1 MHRST
6 WRHLGVITIGLAV
19 VTAVT
24 TLSNHDAQA
33 QAPRTATR
41 VPVFEVD
48 RAWPKLPN
56 NWVMGHVAS
65 VGVDR
70 DDRVYLL
77 HRPNTIPEE
86 RRKNAAPPVLVFDAA
101 GNFVNAWGGP
111 GQGFDWPDSEHG
123 IAVDYKNNV
132 WIGGSAPVAPSLRN
146 LDDDMLLKFD
156 NQGKF
161 LLQIGGRTASKGN
174 ADTKTVH
181 QSADVFVWPKTNEA
195 FVADGYG
202 NRRVIVFDADT
213 GAFKRMWGAFGNTP
227 IDVTPAP
234 RGGGAGAGGARA
246 GGANA
251 GGAAAAPGGGA
262 RGGGGAA
269 AAPTDME
276 GLGSGQFGG
285 PVHAVKVSNDGLV
298 YVADRP
304 NRRVQVFTP
313 EGKYVTQVFINRA
326 GPSAQSAAGLAFS
339 PDGQQQFLYV
349 ADYGNSHI
357 AVVDR
362 KSLQVLYQFG
372 QRSEKP
378 GDFQGLHHLAI
389 DSKGNLYTGEVA
401 PGARAQRF
409 VYKGLSNTLPPNAM
423 PAAAPAQSQQR
434 TFPAPGQARGGYPT
448 WASTMAAPYQMTP
461 NWPRLGTIKP
471 GAAIGIIPDG
481 KGGTWLHH
489 RSEPPILYIDP
500 AGNVARSFGNGMFV
514 QAHGFC
520 QDRDGNFWAGDSGPF
535 ADNPATKGR
544 GFQLFK
550 FSPDGKVLLSLGKA
564 GVSKAGTDTFIG
576 PTACAI
582 APNGEVIVAD
592 GHWPR
597 PTDAQQDGDR
607 LVRLKTDG
615 TFVAQYGKMGTAPGE
630 FMGPHALAFDSQ
642 GRLFVADR
650 SNNRVQVFDSNMQFV
665 DEWRHFG
672 RPSGIAILKDD
683 TLIVADSE
691 SSQFIGGPPQAP
703 EGGGSVVRNPGWGN
717 GIRIGSAKDGSLR
730 YYVQGTRPEGMGAD
744 NEGNVFAG
752 LTGACDAS
760 PSGGCLQK
768 WVKK

>member
-1 MHRST
+1 
-6 WRHLGVITIGLAV
+6 
-19 VTAVT
+19 
-24 TLSNHDAQA
+24 
-33 QAPRTATR
+33 
-41 VPVFEVD
+41 
-48 RAWPKLPN
+48 
-56 NWVMGHVAS
+56 
-65 VGVDR
+65 
-70 DDRVYLL
+70 
-77 HRPNTIPEE
+77 
-86 RRKNAAPPVLVFDAA
+86 
-101 GNFVNAWGGP
+101 
-111 GQGFDWPDSEHG
+111 
-123 IAVDYKNNV
+123 
-132 WIGGSAPVAPSLRN
+132 
-146 LDDDMLLKFD
+146 
-156 NQGKF
+156 
-161 LLQIGGRTASKGN
+161 
-174 ADTKTVH
+174 
-181 QSADVFVWPKTNEA
+181 
-195 FVADGYG
+195 
-202 NRRVIVFDADT
+202 
-213 GAFKRMWGAFGNTP
+213 
-227 IDVTPAP
+227 
-234 RGGGAGAGGARA
+234 
-246 GGANA
+246 
-251 GGAAAAPGGGA
+251 
-262 RGGGGAA
+262 
-269 AAPTDME
+269 
-276 GLGSGQFGG
+276 
-285 PVHAVKVSNDGLV
+285 
-298 YVADRP
+298 
-304 NRRVQVFTP
+304 
-313 EGKYVTQVFINRA
+313 
-326 GPSAQSAAGLAFS
+326 
-339 PDGQQQFLYV
+339 V

-409 VYKGLSNTLPPNAM
+409 VYKGLSNTMPPNAI

-448 WASTMAAPYQMTP
+448 WTSAMANPYQMTP

-500 AGNVARSFGNGMFV
+500 AGNVTRSFGNGMFV

-535 ADNPATKGR
+535 ADNPTTKGR

-564 GVSKAGTDTFIG
+564 GISKADRGDTFIG

-582 APNGEVIVAD
+582 APNGDIIVAD

-615 TFVAQYGKMGTAPGE
+615 TFVAEYGKMGTAPGE

-650 SNNRVQVFDSNMQFV
+650 SNNRVQVFDRNMQFV

-683 TLIVADSE
+683 TLIVAYSE

-703 EGGGSVVRNPGWGN
+703 EGGGNVVRNPGWGN

-752 LTGACDAS
+752 LTGNCDAS